1 MSVEHCFINK
11 DINPKTCRIVNK
23 CKKGFQ
29 RNENFRC
36 RKISNKTN
44 NKYSLKKIVNELK
57 KIDTPTLNVSN
68 TTPLD
73 NGSPNFKDKMLH
85 INSPTLNVSNT
96 TPLNNGSL
104 RFSKTKKINS
114 SSNKTIKFRN
124 KLKQL
129 NSPELNVSNSTPL
142 NNGSPNF
149 KDKIAKLNT
158 PKLDFS
164 EESPLYNEKDMKKSI
179 ATKMNIDEPT
189 KSIHVF
195 PDKFIEINEK
205 DKKYIEFKNG
215 GTGIM
220 LADNLYKDGKILS
233 FSKKNSYMSPP
244 NGWYISEKYDGLR
257 GIWTGKNIVS
267 RPSKIDGVLR
277 GKIFNY
283 VPEWFLGLLPKNIA
297 LDGEIWLGRGMFQKI
312 SGISNYKISK
322 KITKEYLDNIWKDV
336 KFMIFDVPHI
346 NKPYVER
353 LKILKKIIS
362 DINIK
367 NPQQTSIHFNE
378 PLKISNL
385 EELSKIYSEYIENGA
400 EGVILREP
408 NSFYECKRSKFLLK
422 MKLNNDD
429 EAIVLKYIKGTKRLE
444 GLLGS
449 LLCKL
454 KNGKTFSIGSGFS
467 DIMRKEYND
476 PDSQYYI
483 PIGSKINFSY
493 MELTKDNIPR
503 HPIYRGIRTD
513 V

>member
-1 MSVEHCFINK
+1 MSVEHCFIKK

-23 CKKGFQ
+23 CKEGFR
-29 RNENFRC
+29 RNTNFKC
-36 RKISNKTN
+36 RKTSKKS
-44 NKYSLKKIVNELK
+44 NKYSLKKIVKELR
-57 KIDTPTLNVSN
+57 
-68 TTPLD
+68 
-73 NGSPNFKDKMLH
+73 H
-85 INSPTLNVSNT
+85 
-96 TPLNNGSL
+96 
-104 RFSKTKKINS
+104 
-114 SSNKTIKFRN
+114 
-124 KLKQL
+124 L

-142 NNGSPNF
+142 LSNGPLKFKNKLGHLNSPE
-149 KDKIAKLNT
+149 
-158 PKLDFS
+158 LDFS
-164 EESPLYNEKDMKKSI
+164 EESPLYDEKYMKKSI
-179 ATKMNIDEPT
+179 DLKRTISEPT

-195 PDKFIEINEK
+195 PDKFSEINEK
-205 DKKYIEFKNG
+205 NKKYIEFKNG

-220 LADNLYKDGKILS
+220 LADNLYKDGKMLS

-267 RPSKIDGVLR
+267 RPSKVNGILR

-283 VPEWFLGLLPKNIA
+283 VPEWFLELLPKNIA

-322 KITKEYLDNIWKDV
+322 KITKEYLDDVWKDV
-336 KFMIFDVPHI
+336 KFMVFDVPHI
-346 NKPYVER
+346 NKPYEER

-367 NPQQTSIHFNE
+367 NPEQTSIQFNE
-378 PLKISNL
+378 PFKISNL

-408 NSFYECKRSKFLLK
+408 NSFYECKRSKLLLK

-429 EAIVLKYIKGTKRLE
+429 EAIVLKYIKGTNRLE

-454 KNGKTFSIGSGFS
+454 KNGKTFSIGSGMT
-467 DIMRKEYND
+467 DRMRKEYNE
-476 PDSQYYI
+476 PDSEYYI

-503 HPIYRGIRTD
+503 HPIYRGIRID